1 MAKSL
6 AQVVSKWS
14 QNAAGAQTAWT
25 DGITGTTVD
34 PTALAVANSA
44 GALSGYT
51 AAIQSGFWARQL
63 QAVGKQ
69 GWQSASLAK
78 AGNYGT
84 GIAAGAPKFERAM
97 QTWLPIIQQTGTAA
111 KAMPGQTV
119 DQRIA
124 RSAYVARTLYNRK
137 RGL

>member
-1 MAKSL
+1 MGKSL
-6 AQVVSKWS
+6 DQVVSKWS
-14 QNAAGAQTAWT
+14 ANASGAQQAFV
-25 DGITGTTVD
+25 DGVKNTTVD
-34 PTALAVANSA
+34 PTALAAAAAPAAKA
-44 GALSGYT
+44 GYN
-51 AAIQSGFWARQL
+51 AAIDSGLWARSL

-69 GWQSASLAK
+69 GWQNATEAK

-84 GIAAGAPKFERAM
+84 GIAAGQEKYQRKM
-97 QTWLPIIQQTGTAA
+97 QTWLPIIQQVGAAA

-119 DQRIA
+119 EQRIA

>member
-6 AQVVSKWS
+6 DQVTSKWAA
-14 QNAAGAQTAWT
+14 NASGAQQAFV
-25 DGITGTTVD
+25 DGVRNTTVD
-34 PTALAVANSA
+34 PTALAAANA
-44 GALSGYT
+44 QGAKLGYN
-51 AAIQSGFWARQL
+51 AAIDSGQWARAL

-69 GWQSASLAK
+69 GWQSATEAK

-84 GIAAGAPKFERAM
+84 GIAAGTDKYNRKM
-97 QTWLPIIQQTGTAA
+97 QVWLPIIQQTGASA
-111 KAMPGQTV
+111 KAMPGQTL